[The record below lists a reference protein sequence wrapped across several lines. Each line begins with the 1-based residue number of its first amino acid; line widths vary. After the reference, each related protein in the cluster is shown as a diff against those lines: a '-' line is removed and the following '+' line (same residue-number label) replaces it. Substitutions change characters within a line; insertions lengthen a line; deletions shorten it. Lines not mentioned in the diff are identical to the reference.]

1 MSFFEQC
8 KFATAGVMAGQVD
21 GMTLLSLSGVDDA
34 EAIFTAPAPEGMGF
48 NRLLFRGRFKK
59 EMANLRADQKTNQQK
74 F

>member
-1 MSFFEQC
+1 
-8 KFATAGVMAGQVD
+8 MAGQVD
-21 GMTLLSLSGVDDA
+21 GMTLLSLSEVDDA

-59 EMANLRADQKTNQQK
+59 EMANLRADQKTCQQK